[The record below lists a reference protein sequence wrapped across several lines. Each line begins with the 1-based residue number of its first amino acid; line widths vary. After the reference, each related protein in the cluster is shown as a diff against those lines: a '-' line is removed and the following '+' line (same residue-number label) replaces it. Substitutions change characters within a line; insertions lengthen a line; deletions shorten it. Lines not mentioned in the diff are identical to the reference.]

1 MTYKL
6 TEEQRKQLVS
16 YLAKQPYMQVAT
28 LVTMLVSLPPIKVF
42 DEETAN
48 KLASETTKEGREK
61 IANLAI
67 QKRNNAQNDLS

>member
-6 TEEQRKQLVS
+6 TEEQRKQLVN

-28 LVTMLVSLPPIKVF
+28 LETMLVSLSPVK
-42 DEETAN
+42 DQETAN

>member
-1 MTYKL
+1 
-6 TEEQRKQLVS
+6 
-16 YLAKQPYMQVAT
+16 MQVAT
-28 LVTMLVSLPPIKVF
+28 LVTMLVSLSPVK
-42 DEETAN
+42 DQETAN

>member
-1 MTYKL
+1 MYKL
-6 TEEQRKQLVS
+6 TEEQRKQLVN

-28 LVTMLVSLPPIKVF
+28 LVTMLVSLSPIK
-42 DEETAN
+42 DQETAN
-48 KLASETTKEGREK
+48 KLASETTKEVREK

>member
-6 TEEQRKQLVS
+6 TEEQRKQLVN
-16 YLAKQPYMQVAT
+16 YLAKQPYMQVAA
-28 LVTMLVSLPPIKVF
+28 LVTMLVSLLPIK
-42 DEETAN
+42 DQETAN
-48 KLASETTKEGREK
+48 KLASEKTKEGREK

>member
-6 TEEQRKQLVS
+6 TEEQRKQLVN

-28 LVTMLVSLPPIKVF
+28 LVTMLVSVPSIA
-42 DEETAN
+42 DQGTAN
-48 KLASETTKEGREK
+48 KLASETTTEGREK

>member
-1 MTYKL
+1 MPYKL
-6 TEEQRKQLVS
+6 TEEQRKQLVN
-16 YLAKQPYMQVAT
+16 YLATKPYAQVAA
-28 LVTMLVSLPPIKVF
+28 LVTMLVSLSPIK
-42 DEETAN
+42 DQGTAN

>member
-1 MTYKL
+1 MYRL
-6 TEEQRKQLVS
+6 TEEQRKQLVN
-16 YLAKQPYMQVAT
+16 YLGKKPYAEVAV
-28 LVTMLVSLPPIKVF
+28 LIGMIASLPLIK
-42 DEETAN
+42 DQETAN

>member
-6 TEEQRKQLVS
+6 TEEQRKQLVN
-16 YLAKQPYMQVAT
+16 YLATQPYMQVA
-28 LVTMLVSLPPIKVF
+28 VFITMLASLPSIT
-42 DEETAN
+42 DQGTAN
-48 KLASETTKEGREK
+48 KIASETTKEGREK

>member
-1 MTYKL
+1 MYKL
-6 TEEQRKQLVS
+6 TDEQRKQLVN
-16 YLAKQPYMQVAT
+16 YLGKRPYAEVAV
-28 LVTMLVSLPPIKVF
+28 LIGMIASLPLIK
-42 DEETAN
+42 DQETAN

>member
-1 MTYKL
+1 
-6 TEEQRKQLVS
+6 
-16 YLAKQPYMQVAT
+16 MQVAT
-28 LVTMLVSLPPIKVF
+28 LVTMLVSLSPIK
-42 DEETAN
+42 DQGTAN

>member
-6 TEEQRKQLVS
+6 TEEQRKQLVN
-16 YLAKQPYMQVAT
+16 YLAKRPYMEVAS
-28 LVTMLVSLPPIKVF
+28 LITMMVSLPSIT
-42 DEETAN
+42 DQGTAN

>member
-1 MTYKL
+1 MYKL
-6 TEEQRKQLVS
+6 TEEQRKQLVN
-16 YLAKQPYMQVAT
+16 YLATKPYAQVAA
-28 LVTMLVSLPPIKVF
+28 LVTMLVSLSPIK
-42 DEETAN
+42 DQGTAN

>member
-1 MTYKL
+1 MYKL
-6 TEEQRKQLVS
+6 TEEQRKQLVN

-28 LVTMLVSLPPIKVF
+28 LVTMLVSLPLIK
-42 DEETAN
+42 DQETAS

-61 IANLAI
+61 IASLAI

>member
-6 TEEQRKQLVS
+6 TEEQRKQLVN
-16 YLAKQPYMQVAT
+16 YLAKQPYMQVAA
-28 LVTMLVSLPPIKVF
+28 LVRMLVSLLPIK
-42 DEETAN
+42 DQETAN

>member
-1 MTYKL
+1 M
-6 TEEQRKQLVS
+6 E
-16 YLAKQPYMQVAT
+16 VASLIT
-28 LVTMLVSLPPIKVF
+28 IMVSLPSIT
-42 DEETAN
+42 DQGTAN

>member
-6 TEEQRKQLVS
+6 TEEQRKQLVN
-16 YLAKQPYMQVAT
+16 YLATKPYAQVAA
-28 LVTMLVSLPPIKVF
+28 LVTMLVSLSPIK
-42 DEETAN
+42 DQGTAN
-48 KLASETTKEGREK
+48 KLASETTKEGREI

>member
-28 LVTMLVSLPPIKVF
+28 LVTMLVSLSPIK
-42 DEETAN
+42 DQGTAN